1 MEGSGSVKIMMASD
15 PDPSI
20 NKQKQSHKNRGPKT
34 YGSYGSGSVSTTLI
48 KRLTSVYFL

>member
-1 MEGSGSVKIMMASD
+1 MEKSGSIKIMMDSD

-34 YGSYGSGSVSTTLI
+34 YGSESISTTLI